1 MKTGSGAGR
10 TVVETDYKPWL
21 HSPQNAGIGKKKT
34 KQLTRQ
40 QKLRQQ
46 RGMEK
51 ADVNEAK
58 LEKKIEDSKSR
69 ARRVQARAADWEDM
83 NEKIETSMPNIIAE
97 TQKSAPKPKTAVS
110 QPVVELDSSM
120 QETDAADVA
129 IEQSV
134 LSPGTETIA
143 KVAELSVSEPA
154 AAPAEDII
162 DEIT

>member
-1 MKTGSGAGR
+1 
-10 TVVETDYKPWL
+10 
-21 HSPQNAGIGKKKT
+21 
-34 KQLTRQ
+34 
-40 QKLRQQ
+40 
-46 RGMEK
+46 MEK

-69 ARRVQARAADWEDM
+69 ARRVQARAADWEEL

-97 TQKSAPKPKTAVS
+97 TQKNAPKPKTAAS

-120 QETDAADVA
+120 QETGAADVA

-134 LSPGTETIA
+134 LSPGTEATV